1 MELTSKQQQGL
12 DIAIQRYKNK
22 ERYTVISGYAGT
34 GKSTLVR
41 FIISALGQLG
51 VDPEQDVCF
60 SAFTGKAVQ
69 VLAKK
74 GNKNTYTLHKLLY
87 DSFPRPDGTFFRKPK
102 VDLDYHI
109 VVVDEVSMAPKTL
122 MDLLFSYGCYVI
134 CLGDPYQLPPIN
146 PNEDNHLLDHPHI
159 FLDEIMRQAAES
171 EIIQLTMKIRSQK
184 PIDNFIGKEVQV
196 LDSDELNTGML
207 QWADQILC
215 ATNKTRLNLNQQVR
229 NLNGIDNNDLPQ
241 DGEKLIC
248 LRNYWGLLSEDGND
262 LINGTIGYLKNP
274 FQTNFFLPRWISG
287 QILDVTQADFESDTG
302 DLYMS
307 LDMDTHMIM
316 TGDKCLD
323 NRLAYRLSKNPKTQH
338 LVPLE
343 FVFGY
348 AITCHKSQ
356 GSEWDK
362 VLVIEEGF
370 PFDKEEHS
378 RWLYTACTRAAEKL
392 VLVR

>member
-1 MELTSKQQQGL
+1 MELTEKQSLGL
-12 DIAIQRYKNK
+12 NIAIQRYKNK

-51 VDPEQDVCF
+51 VDPAQDVCF

-74 GNKNTYTLHKLLY
+74 GNKNTKTLHKLLY
-87 DSFPRPDGTFFRKPK
+87 DSFPRPDGTFIRKPK
-102 VDLDYHI
+102 IDLGYHV
-109 VVVDEVSMAPKTL
+109 VVVDEVSMAPKSL
-122 MDLLFSYGCYVI
+122 MDLLFTHGCYVI

-146 PNEDNHLLDHPHI
+146 SNEDNHLLDHPHI

-171 EIIQLTMKIRSQK
+171 EIIQLTMKIRNQEE
-184 PIDNFIGKEVQV
+184 IDHFIGNEVQV
-196 LDSDELNTGML
+196 LNNNELNTGML

-229 NLNGIDNNDLPQ
+229 ALNGVEGNALPQ
-241 DGEKLIC
+241 AGEKLIC

-262 LINGTIGYLKNP
+262 LINGTIGFLKNN
-274 FQTNFFLPRWISG
+274 FQTNFFLPRWIGG
-287 QILDVTQADFESDTG
+287 QVLDVTQTDFETDTG
-302 DLYMS
+302 DLYMG
-307 LDMDTHMIM
+307 LEMDTHMIL
-316 TGDKCLD
+316 TGDKCMD
-323 NRLAYRLSKNPKTQH
+323 SRLAYRLSKNPNTQH